1 MTVCKHP
8 ILCKAVGSASHR
20 VAQIM
25 QGAGKS
31 PVPGAGLAAFRT
43 RPMLV
48 ISTARNE
55 LWGRKHLG
63 IGDAQSRVRRVDCR
77 TKHGVVLLNKR
88 RFSLILSLGPSF
100 VTLKPPVV
108 MLKSPKNAEFGMR
121 NGEGEKVDGKCQVA
135 DDRGQMADAGRGM
148 TDAR

>member
-1 MTVCKHP
+1 
-8 ILCKAVGSASHR
+8 
-20 VAQIM
+20 
-25 QGAGKS
+25 
-31 PVPGAGLAAFRT
+31 
-43 RPMLV
+43 MLV

-108 MLKSPKNAEFGMR
+108 MLKSREKKVFILGAPELPNAQVRIFFDV
-121 NGEGEKVDGKCQVA
+121 EGDPERKFDYLIGVLIEK
-135 DDRGQMADAGRGM
+135 
-148 TDAR
+148 

>member
-1 MTVCKHP
+1 MGGAGLGRGPVGHVGGEVVAALGTVMLGVGEP
-8 ILCKAVGSASHR
+8 DVAGSASR

-25 QGAGKS
+25 QGAGKN
-31 PVPGAGLAAFRT
+31 PVPGAGLAASRT

-77 TKHGVVLLNKR
+77 TKHGVALLNKR
-88 RFSLILSLGPSF
+88 RFSSNSRLVVFPLKTRSF
-100 VTLKPPVV
+100 
-108 MLKSPKNAEFGMR
+108 
-121 NGEGEKVDGKCQVA
+121 
-135 DDRGQMADAGRGM
+135 
-148 TDAR
+148 